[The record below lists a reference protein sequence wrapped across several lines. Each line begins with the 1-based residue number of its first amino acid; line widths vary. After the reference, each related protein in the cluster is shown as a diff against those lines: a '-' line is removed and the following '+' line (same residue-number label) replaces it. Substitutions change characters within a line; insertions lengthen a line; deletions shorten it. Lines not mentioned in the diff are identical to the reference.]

1 MARSLLDWLG
11 AVFVDIAVRAPF
23 GIVWSVDS
31 EQPPVS
37 VTVRPADHPPLRLV
51 LRAAGDLESAVAG
64 FAGELQ
70 SVLRPVLGVAVPPCP
85 VHGHALVAA
94 RTAAGIGWSCPEG
107 DFVCAVGDYREA
119 LWPPGPQEP
128 AGEVAA
134 WLAARFAR
142 RGIKRVG
149 RVGAKLRGASWV
161 ATVGLRPAADEA
173 AVRAAAA
180 PVPVEITWLEP
191 VRTVRH
197 REPGYR
203 ALSLRGEPMHLAPL
217 SGTLRRPRPG
227 DDCDFLI
234 EHTPGQ
240 TVRVWL
246 IPEHQRG
253 PAGDAVLL
261 DAAGEPFAADGDR
274 VLAIGGFAPASP
286 VEGEDEVFRAGELR
300 VFE

>member
-1 MARSLLDWLG
+1 MARSALEWLG
-11 AVFVDIAVRAPF
+11 AVFDDIAVRAPF
-23 GIVWSVDS
+23 GIAWSADS
-31 EQPPVS
+31 EQPPVT
-37 VTVRPADHPPLRLV
+37 VTVRPADHPPVRLV
-51 LRAAGDLESAVAG
+51 LRAAGDLESAAAA

-70 SVLRPVLGVAVPPCP
+70 AVLRPVLGVAVPPCP
-85 VHGHALVAA
+85 VHGHDLV
-94 RTAAGIGWSCPEG
+94 AAGIGWACPEG
-107 DFVCAVGDYREA
+107 DFGCAVGDYREA

-142 RGIKRVG
+142 RDIKHVG
-149 RVGAKLRGASWV
+149 RVGAEFRRGCWV
-161 ATVGLRPAADEA
+161 ATLGLRPAADEA
-173 AVRAAAA
+173 AVQAAAA
-180 PVPVEITWLEP
+180 PVQVEITRLEP

-203 ALSLRGEPMHLAPL
+203 ALSLRGQPMHLAAL

-234 EHTPGQ
+234 EHAPGQ

-253 PAGDAVLL
+253 PAGGAVLL

>member
-1 MARSLLDWLG
+1 MARSPFDWLE
-11 AVFVDIAVRAPF
+11 AVFDDIAVRAPF
-23 GIVWSVDS
+23 GVVWSVDS
-31 EQPPVS
+31 GQLPVT
-37 VTVRPADHPPLRLV
+37 VTVRPADHPPVRLV
-51 LRAAGDLESAVAG
+51 LRAAGDLESSVAR
-64 FAGELQ
+64 FAGGLQ
-70 SVLRPVLGVAVPPCP
+70 SALRPVLGVAVPPCP
-85 VHGHALVAA
+85 AHGRGLVAA
-94 RTAAGIGWSCPEG
+94 RTAGGVGWSCPEG
-107 DFVCAVGDYREA
+107 DFGCVVGDYREA
-119 LWPPGPQEP
+119 LWPPGPREP

-142 RGIKRVG
+142 RGIG
-149 RVGAKLRGASWV
+149 QAGQVGAEFRGGGWV
-161 ATVGLRPAADEA
+161 AMVGLRPAADQA

-203 ALSLRGEPMHLAPL
+203 ALSLRGAWMHLAPL
-217 SGTLRRPRPG
+217 PGMLRRPRPG

-234 EHTPGQ
+234 EHAPGQ

-253 PAGDAVLL
+253 SADGPVLL

-274 VLAIGGFAPASP
+274 VLAIGGFAAASP